1 MTGGV
6 LLSLLDG
13 VLAEKVFLLS
23 VLGLVIRLVIVSS
36 LFVTGIPS

>member
-13 VLAEKVFLLS
+13 VLAEKVFSLF